1 VGGFALSDCARIMVE
16 EARSHEPRSL
26 EHVILAVFGG
36 DAYDAFSSALS
47 SPDPDGS

>member
-1 VGGFALSDCARIMVE
+1 MVGEVRRFEPLALERLIF
-16 EARSHEPRSL
+16 
-26 EHVILAVFGG
+26 AVFGS